1 VVDDSAVDR
10 RLAGMLL
17 EKHFDCTVHYAAN
30 GKEAL
35 QHLAHQL
42 PDLVVADLQM
52 PEMDGLQLV
61 TAVRFAYPFVPVVLM
76 TAQGSE
82 DIAAEALRKGAASY
96 VPKRKLA
103 VDLVP
108 TVQRILL
115 GSFEDR
121 GHTQLMHYL
130 ESSETVFV
138 LGNDLALIKSLVH
151 HLQEMLR
158 CLPLSDETER
168 LRVGIALEEAL
179 FNACYHGN
187 LEVGRALGRVD
198 RQAYEDLARQ
208 RLWEE
213 PYSNRH
219 IRVTTRINR
228 EQAVFT
234 IRDDGPGFDFAAE
247 LAAAAAPDTERAAG
261 RGIILIRSI
270 MDEVRYTP
278 PGNEV
283 TLIKR
288 RAPEPEAHAEEGTE
302 GEAP

>member
-1 VVDDSAVDR
+1 VDDSAVDR

-17 EKHFDCTVHYAAN
+17 EKHFDCAVQYAAN

-103 VDLVP
+103 ADLVP

-121 GHTQLMHYL
+121 GHSQLMHYL
-130 ESSETVFV
+130 ESCDTVFV

-158 CLPLSDETER
+158 CLPLADETER
-168 LRVGIALEEAL
+168 LRVGIALEEGL
-179 FNACYHGN
+179 LNACYHGN
-187 LEVGRALGRVD
+187 LEVGATLGQVD
-198 RQAYEDLARQ
+198 RQAHEDLARQ

-213 PYSNRH
+213 PYCDRH
-219 IRVTTRINR
+219 IRVTARINR
-228 EQAVFT
+228 DEAVFI
-234 IRDDGPGFDFAAE
+234 IRDDGPGFDFAGQ
-247 LAAAAAPDTERAAG
+247 LAIAAAPDTERAAG
-261 RGIILIRSI
+261 RGIVLMRSI
-270 MDEVRYTP
+270 MDEIRYTP

-288 RAPEPEAHAEEGTE
+288 RAAEPASADDTNTSVS
-302 GEAP
+302 